1 MNHDMQPQTRSKKPV
16 LSIKELSVDFKT
28 ERGLLQALRRI
39 SIDIPSQQIVGLVGE
54 SGCGKSTVI
63 NSILKLLPNNALIK
77 NGRIELQGE
86 DVLTMSQAQL
96 RATRGKRVSV
106 IFQDPMT
113 SLNPALSIGRQM
125 TNIQYRDQLS
135 KSEKRQR
142 AADMLTRVGIP
153 DAEKRLR
160 SYPHQ
165 FSGGMLQRIAIAMAL
180 LMQPALLIADEP
192 TTALDA
198 TLQIQIIELLKTLQ
212 KEFRCS
218 VLFVSHHLGLVADFC
233 DQVVVMYAGEIVES
247 GSVRDIFHRGS
258 HPYTKRLLE
267 CDPARIK
274 TKTRVLP
281 TIPGSIPDLVN
292 LSDSCIF
299 NDRCLIKQN
308 NCPQTVAPL
317 MELTTGH
324 FVRCYLNQEGE
335 SE

>member
-1 MNHDMQPQTRSKKPV
+1 MTEDRQDPAIENV
-16 LSIKELSVDFKT
+16 LSVKDLSVNFKT
-28 ERGLLQALRRI
+28 EVGSVQALRRV
-39 SIDIPSQQIVGLVGE
+39 SIDIPPEKIVGLVGE

-63 NSILKLLPNNALIK
+63 NSILKLLSSNANIE
-77 NGRIELQGE
+77 NGSIHLQNE
-86 DVLTMSQAQL
+86 DILSMTPTQL
-96 RATRGKRVSV
+96 RSIRGKRISV

-125 TNIQYRDQLS
+125 TDIQYRDGINLMA
-135 KSEKRQR
+135 KKQR
-142 AADMLTRVGIP
+142 AIDMLTRVGIP
-153 DAEKRLR
+153 DAAKRLK

-165 FSGGMLQRIAIAMAL
+165 FSGGMRQRIAIAMAL
-180 LMQPALLIADEP
+180 IMEPDLLIADEP

-233 DQVVVMYAGEIVES
+233 DQVVVMYAGEVVES
-247 GSVRDIFHRGS
+247 GTVRDIFHRAA

-281 TIPGSIPDLVN
+281 TIPGNIPDLVN
-292 LSDSCIF
+292 LTEKCIYNERCHIKH
-299 NDRCLIKQN
+299 ND
-308 NCPQTVAPL
+308 CPLTVAPL
-317 MELTTGH
+317 RELTPGH
-324 FVRCYLNQEGE
+324 YVQCHLDQEGKGQ
-335 SE
+335 